1 MLRSVDFTEGVVD
14 LLGDVL
20 VDGGH
25 EDGDGAV
32 GRELHVQEPHAH
44 ARGLG
49 SILALFSDGRK
60 ERYCYFIGFSP
71 HFQTF

>member
-1 MLRSVDFTEGVVD
+1 MIYLERRVLRSVDFTEGVVD

-32 GRELHVQEPHAH
+32 GRELHVQEPHAY
-44 ARGLG
+44 A
-49 SILALFSDGRK
+49 
-60 ERYCYFIGFSP
+60 
-71 HFQTF
+71 